1 MNIVPLTNEEQ
12 IKTDCQFKVIV
23 KYTDFNSTAAA
34 TAQTI
39 NLFSAPSGSVYTK
52 CLTHIITPFVGGGL
66 TAYGISVGFTGG
78 GNVAALNPSNAVF
91 GAVTGFAYA
100 SVLAAQTNAAALF
113 ITATATPGTAACS
126 AATAGEVH
134 FYIQGVTL
142 PLYNI

>member
-12 IKTDCQFKVIV
+12 IRTDCQYKVII
-23 KYTDFNSTAAA
+23 KYTDFTNATPA

-39 NLFSAPSGSVYTK
+39 NLFSAPLGSVYTK
-52 CLTHIITPFVGGGL
+52 VLTHIITPFVGG
-66 TAYGISVGFTGG
+66 TISSYGISIGFTGG
-78 GNVAALNPSNAVF
+78 GNVAALNPSNSVF
-91 GAVTGFAYA
+91 GAVTGFGYA

-113 ITATATPGTAACS
+113 ITATATPGTAALS

-142 PLYNI
+142 PLYNV